1 MQEYIDFAL
10 ELALA
15 AADVIL
21 PFYQGTFDVEMKDD
35 RSPVTEADR
44 RAEALMRERIEQR
57 YPEHGILGEEF
68 GEKRSA
74 SKLKWILDPID
85 GTVSFVNGVPLFGTL
100 VALAEAG
107 EPLLGVI
114 HFPALN
120 ETVWAAKGRG
130 CFYGKKPAA
139 VRRCERLADAV
150 VCASGMHGTD
160 VEIINNPN
168 GPFDDEL
175 DEKPV
180 VALSALIRR
189 ANNFR
194 GWGDCYGHALV
205 ATGRAD
211 VMVDPVMSP
220 WDIAALVPVIEEAGG
235 KVTDLD
241 GNRDGII
248 ESGSLV
254 STAGAIHE
262 EVLNLLRGSS
272 GT

>member
-1 MQEYIDFAL
+1 MQEYVDFAL
-10 ELALA
+10 ELARA

-21 PFYQGTFDVEMKDD
+21 PFYQGTFEVEVKDD

-44 RAEALMRERIEQR
+44 RAEAAMRERIKQR

-114 HFPALN
+114 HFPALD

-160 VEIINNPN
+160 VEIIINS
-168 GPFDDEL
+168 DSST

-180 VALSALIRR
+180 AALGALIRR
-189 ANNFR
+189 AQNFR

-220 WDIAALVPVIEEAGG
+220 WDIAALVPIIEEAGG

-248 ESGSLV
+248 ERGSLV

-262 EVLNLLRGSS
+262 EVLSLLRGAS
-272 GT
+272 GR

>member
-1 MQEYIDFAL
+1 MQEYVDFAL
-10 ELALA
+10 ELARA

-21 PFYQGTFDVEMKDD
+21 PFYQGTFEVEMKDD

-44 RAEALMRERIEQR
+44 RAEAAMRERIEQR

-114 HFPALN
+114 HFAALD
-120 ETVWAAKGRG
+120 ETVWAAKGHG

-150 VCASGMHGTD
+150 VCASGMHETD
-160 VEIINNPN
+160 IVNPK
-168 GPFDDEL
+168 GPTDGR
-175 DEKPV
+175 PV
-180 VALSALIRR
+180 AALGALIRR
-189 ANNFR
+189 AQNFR

-220 WDIAALVPVIEEAGG
+220 WDIAAIVPVIEEAGG

-248 ESGSLV
+248 ERGSLV
-254 STAGAIHE
+254 SSAGAIHE
-262 EVLNLLRGSS
+262 EVLSLLRGAS

>member
-1 MQEYIDFAL
+1 MQEYVDFAL
-10 ELALA
+10 ELARA
-15 AADVIL
+15 AADVVL
-21 PFYQGTFDVEMKDD
+21 PFYQGTFEVEMKDD

-44 RAEALMRERIEQR
+44 RAEDLMRERIEQR

-114 HFPALN
+114 HFPALD

-160 VEIINNPN
+160 IIINPN
-168 GPFDDEL
+168 GPT

-180 VALSALIRR
+180 AALGALIRR
-189 ANNFR
+189 AQNFR

-220 WDIAALVPVIEEAGG
+220 WDIAALVPIIEEAGG

-248 ESGSLV
+248 ERGSLV

-262 EVLNLLRGSS
+262 EVLSLLRGAS
-272 GT
+272 GR

>member
-1 MQEYIDFAL
+1 MQEYVDFAL
-10 ELALA
+10 ELARA

-21 PFYQGTFDVEMKDD
+21 PFYQGALDVKVELKDD

-44 RAEALMRERIEQR
+44 RAEAAMRERIEQR

-74 SKLKWILDPID
+74 STLRWILDPID

-114 HFPALN
+114 HFPALD

-130 CFYGKKPAA
+130 CHYGGKPAA
-139 VRRCERLADAV
+139 VRRCERLDEAV
-150 VCASGMHGTD
+150 VCASGMHGTETD
-160 VEIINNPN
+160 TTANAN
-168 GPFDDEL
+168 EL
-175 DEKPV
+175 DNKPV
-180 VALSALIRR
+180 AALSALIRR
-189 ANNFR
+189 AKTFR

-211 VMVDPVMSP
+211 VMVDPIISP
-220 WDIAALVPVIEEAGG
+220 WDVAAIVPVIEEAGG

-248 ESGSLV
+248 ERGSLV

-262 EVLNLLRGSS
+262 EVLSLLRGAS